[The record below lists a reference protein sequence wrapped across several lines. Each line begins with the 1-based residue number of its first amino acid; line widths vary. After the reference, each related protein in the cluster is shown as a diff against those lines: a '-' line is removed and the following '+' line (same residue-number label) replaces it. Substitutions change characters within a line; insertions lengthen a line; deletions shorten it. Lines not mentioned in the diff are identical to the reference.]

1 MTDHPVKKQDQV
13 RLLVALQD
21 LDHMIKDAED
31 AKLSAKMQEMGF
43 PQGGIAELKKARAEL
58 AGLVKPQL
66 LNRYERVASS
76 YDRTVVPVVTELC
89 TGCFAKVPSS
99 FRYEK
104 TAVMTC
110 ENCGRILYFI

>member
-31 AKLSAKMQEMGF
+31 AKHSAKMQEMGF
-43 PQGGIAELKKARAEL
+43 PQDGMEELRRARTEIT
-58 AGLVKPQL
+58 GHIKPQL
-66 LNRYERVASS
+66 LTRYQRVATSYERI
-76 YDRTVVPVVTELC
+76 VVPVVGELC

-104 TAVMTC
+104 NAVVTC

>member
-1 MTDHPVKKQDQV
+1 M

-21 LDHMIKDAED
+21 LDHMIKEAED
-31 AKLSAKMQEMGF
+31 TNLSAKMQEMGF
-43 PQGGIAELKKARAEL
+43 PQDGIAELKKARNEL
-58 AGLVKPQL
+58 AALIKPQL
-66 LNRYERVASS
+66 LNRYTRVSTS
-76 YDRTVVPVVTELC
+76 YDRTVVPVVSELC
-89 TGCFAKVPSS
+89 PGCFAKVPSS

>member
-13 RLLVALQD
+13 RLLVAMQD
-21 LDHMIKDAED
+21 LDHMIKDAAD
-31 AKLSAKMQEMGF
+31 AKHTAQLQEMGF
-43 PQGGIAELKKARAEL
+43 TMDGIAELKKARTEL
-58 AGLVKPQL
+58 AKLVKPQL
-66 LNRYERVASS
+66 LNRYERVSTS
-76 YDRTVVPVVTELC
+76 YERSVVPVVSELC

>member
-1 MTDHPVKKQDQV
+1 
-13 RLLVALQD
+13 
-21 LDHMIKDAED
+21 MIKDAED
-31 AKLSAKMQEMGF
+31 TNLSAKMQEMGF
-43 PQGGIAELKKARAEL
+43 PQDGIAALKEARTEL
-58 AGLVKPQL
+58 AELVKPQL
-66 LNRYERVASS
+66 LNRYQRVATS
-76 YDRTVVPVVTELC
+76 YDRTVVPVISELC